1 MRNRVLDVDYHEC
14 KIDESESK
22 KAYPLLK
29 LTLDKPAYILG
40 EDQHTVLT
48 NCTPS
53 AANKNVLSCPG
64 QLPIKSE
71 TDNSYVPPETV
82 EYGSYYDPTATRKM
96 FREHGACLD
105 GCRHDRTCKFVISQ
119 CYPLIKDRCVLEAC
133 FLIDITEVEY
143 SKNVKS

>member
-1 MRNRVLDVDYHEC
+1 MPNRVSDVDYHEC

-29 LTLDKPAYILG
+29 LKLDEPAYILG
-40 EDQHTVLT
+40 EDQRTVLT

-53 AANKNVLSCPG
+53 AANKNILSCPG

-82 EYGSYYDPTATRKM
+82 EYGPYHDPTAPRKM
-96 FREHGACLD
+96 FREHRECLEE
-105 GCRHDRTCKFVISQ
+105 CRHFSWCKFVISQ
-119 CYPLIKDRCVLEAC
+119 CNP
-133 FLIDITEVEY
+133 
-143 SKNVKS
+143 